1 MAHMSEDANMIEAF
15 LSDADIHA
23 ATAAKIFKVPLEAVD
38 RDQRRKAK
46 TANFGIIYGISAFG
60 LAQRMNIPRKEA
72 GELIAEYFKTFPGVQ
87 RYMNEII
94 QFAREKGYV
103 ETIFKRR
110 RYLPDIHSQNATV
123 RGMAERNAI
132 NSPIQGSAADIIKV
146 AMVNIF
152 DKIRQRNLKSRMI
165 LQVHDELV
173 FDVDPDELDE
183 VRELVKFEMEHA
195 CTLKVPLKV
204 DVGIGQNWLEAH

>member
-1 MAHMSEDANMIEAF
+1 MSNDTNMIEAF

-23 ATAAKIFKVPLEAVD
+23 ATAAKIFKVPIEAVD
-38 RDQRRKAK
+38 REQRRKAK

-60 LAQRMNIPRKEA
+60 LAQRMNISRKEA
-72 GELIAEYFKTFPGVQ
+72 SDLIAEYFKTFPGVQ
-87 RYMNEII
+87 RYMTEII

-103 ETIFKRR
+103 ETLFKRR

-146 AMVNIF
+146 AMINIF
-152 DKIRQRNLKSRMI
+152 DKMRERKLKTKMI

-173 FDVDPDELDE
+173 FDVFPSELDE
-183 VRELVKFEMEHA
+183 VTELVRYEMEHA
-195 CTLKVPLKV
+195 YTLKVPLKV
-204 DVGIGQNWLEAH
+204 DVGVGKNWLEAH